1 MHIAIYKYYYWMDAL
16 FIMIIIA
23 SVESCVKWFENHL
36 HLLDYGDMGV
46 AGTQFQVI
54 QGIIDKDSPT
64 PCQRFMRL
72 KNGHIIL

>member
-1 MHIAIYKYYYWMDAL
+1 MLLK
-16 FIMIIIA
+16 II
-23 SVESCVKWFENHL
+23 ENHL
-36 HLLDYGDMGV
+36 HLLDMGDMGV